1 MKKMLFVAVLA
12 VLLSSCAD
20 KILYSVTAVSVD
32 YSSYAERGFF
42 MTESNSVNFDY
53 QPIGSIYV
61 QTSSGYDSTGIKQP
75 KQKNYMYSSNQ
86 YSSSTR
92 IIYNDELRTEA
103 KIKTGPWRSVGFV
116 TAIEVLYKKSIEL
129 GADGLINLNRT
140 YVPAQYSKNGGI
152 IYPDKVII
160 TGMAIKRKK

>member
-1 MKKMLFVAVLA
+1 MRKMLFVAVIA

-20 KILYSVTAVSVD
+20 KILYSITAVSVD

-42 MTESNSVNFDY
+42 ITESNSVNFDY

-75 KQKNYMYSSNQ
+75 KQKISIYDEQ
-86 YSSSTR
+86 YNTK
-92 IIYNDELRTEA
+92 I

-152 IYPDKVII
+152 MYPDKVII

>member
-1 MKKMLFVAVLA
+1 MKKLLCVALLT

-20 KILYSVTAVSVD
+20 KILYSITAVSVD

-42 MTESNSVNFDY
+42 ITESNSVNFDY
-53 QPIGSIYV
+53 KPIGSIYV

-75 KQKNYMYSSNQ
+75 KPKKDMYGYQ
-86 YSSSTR
+86 YSTSTKIR
-92 IIYNDELRTEA
+92 YGDEIRTVA
-103 KIKTGPWRSVGFV
+103 KIKTGPWRSVGYV
-116 TAIEVLYKKSIEL
+116 TAIDILYKKSIEL

-140 YVPAQYSKNGGI
+140 YVPAQYAKNGTI

-160 TGMAIKRKK
+160 TGMAIKRIK